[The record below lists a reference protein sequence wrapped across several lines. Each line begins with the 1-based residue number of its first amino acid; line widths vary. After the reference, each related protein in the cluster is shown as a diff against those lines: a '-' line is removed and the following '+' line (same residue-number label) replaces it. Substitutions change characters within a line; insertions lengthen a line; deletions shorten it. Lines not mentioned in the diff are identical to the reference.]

1 MKLTSELDHAISNL
15 NSETVQRFGEVIEK
29 PAGNP
34 SVAVEGVQRY
44 WHNVNSLEELGEEGV
59 TGYLEAPRR
68 KFKLA
73 KMERHK
79 NTQEA
84 FIPLKGVSVF
94 MLAPPGEKP
103 DPSEMTPFLMDG
115 SKGILLDE
123 GVWHWVPFPL
133 TEKATFALLL
143 KKETVDEDIEIVE
156 FDSFGQ
162 EPLELSF

>member
-1 MKLTSELDHAISNL
+1 MTSELDPTISPL
-15 NSETVQRFGEVIEK
+15 NSETVQQFGEVIEK
-29 PAGNP
+29 PTGEP
-34 SVAVEGVQRY
+34 SVEVEGVQRY

-68 KFKLA
+68 ELKLA

-79 NTQEA
+79 DTQEA

-103 DPSEMTPFLMDG
+103 NTAEITPFLMDG

-133 TEKATFALLL
+133 TEEATFALLL
-143 KKETVDEDIEIVE
+143 KKKTVEKDIEIVE

>member
-1 MKLTSELDHAISNL
+1 MTSELDRTISTL
-15 NSETVQRFGEVIEK
+15 NSETVQQFGEVIEK
-29 PAGNP
+29 PAGDP
-34 SVAVEGVQRY
+34 SVEVEGVQRY
-44 WHNVNSLEELGEEGV
+44 WHNVNSLVDLGEAAV
-59 TGYLEAPRR
+59 TGYLEAPQR
-68 KFKLA
+68 KFKLT

-94 MLAPPGEKP
+94 MLAPPEEKP

-133 TEKATFALLL
+133 TEEATFALLL

>member
-1 MKLTSELDHAISNL
+1 MKTEPDFKINPL
-15 NSETVQRFGEVIEK
+15 NSENVQPFGEVIEK
-29 PAGNP
+29 PSREP
-34 SVAVEGVQRY
+34 SVEVEGVQCY
-44 WHNVNSLEELGEEGV
+44 WHNVNSLKELGQDAV

-68 KFKLA
+68 EFTLA

-84 FIPLKGVSVF
+84 FIPLKGVSIF
-94 MLAPPGEKP
+94 MLAPPREQP
-103 DPSEMTPFLMDG
+103 DPSNITPFLMDG
-115 SKGILLDE
+115 SKGILLGE

-133 TEKATFALLL
+133 TQEATFALLL
-143 KKETVDEDIEIVE
+143 KKETVEEDIEILE